1 MMNRT
6 TFAIKSFLL
15 YILINYFSLP
25 FYAQNSETGAWYMYF
40 GNARFKNSP
49 LSLHLEAQYRNHN
62 IIGDLEQLLL
72 RSGLQY
78 NLKDNAATFTA
89 GYGFIRSEPEGSDN
103 SAFTA
108 ENRIYQE
115 ALLRQGIGRVRLM
128 HRFRYEQRFIRD
140 RDFRTRYRYALF
152 INTPISQKNMSKKA
166 IYLALYNEVFING
179 RKIDN
184 GPIFDRNRA
193 YAALGYMLTD
203 RLGIQAGYMSQMLE
217 NSEKGQLQ
225 LSLHHN
231 FSL

>member
-1 MMNRT
+1 M
-6 TFAIKSFLL
+6 AIVRVPLL
-15 YILINYFSLP
+15 FFFIQTALSLP
-25 FYAQNSETGAWYMYF
+25 VFCQYSETGAWYIYF

-49 LSLHLEAQYRNHN
+49 LSLHIEAQYRNHN

-72 RSGLQY
+72 RGGLQY

-103 SAFTA
+103 TAFTT
-108 ENRIYQE
+108 EHRLYNE

-128 HRFRYEQRFIRD
+128 HRFRYEWRFITD
-140 RDFRTRYRYALF
+140 QIFRTRFRYAVF
-152 INTPISQKNMSKKA
+152 VNTPLNQKSMAKNA
-166 IYLALYNEVFING
+166 LYLALYNEVFING
-179 RKIDN
+179 QKLDN

-203 RLGIQAGYMSQMLE
+203 RIGIQAGYMVQSLE
-217 NSEKGQLQ
+217 NSSKGQLQ

-231 FSL
+231 FFL